1 MSQEALK
8 CSVGHIEG
16 GAPAASAP
24 SGRISGP
31 EFARDFY
38 AANAP
43 ADMVALA
50 LDPLILIDA
59 DGFRAL
65 LRSGCT
71 EHWEVLGEDSDNP
84 IVHLQRVFRV

>member
-1 MSQEALK
+1 
-8 CSVGHIEG
+8 
-16 GAPAASAP
+16 
-24 SGRISGP
+24 
-31 EFARDFY
+31 
-38 AANAP
+38 
-43 ADMVALA
+43 MVALA

-65 LRSGCT
+65 LRSGST

>member
-1 MSQEALK
+1 M
-8 CSVGHIEG
+8 GHIEG

-38 AANAP
+38 AASTPEENIALS
-43 ADMVALA
+43 ADAG
-50 LDPLILIDA
+50 ILIDA

-65 LRSGCT
+65 LRSGST